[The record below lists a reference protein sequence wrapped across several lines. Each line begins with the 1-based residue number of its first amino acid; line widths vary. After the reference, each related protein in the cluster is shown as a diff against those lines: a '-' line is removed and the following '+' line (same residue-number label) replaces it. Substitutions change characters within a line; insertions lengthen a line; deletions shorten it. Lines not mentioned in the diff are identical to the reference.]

1 VEHLVRGSELDP
13 TIQGY
18 HKWLLAAA
26 AHPEVYLAPDA
37 VPELMAIVALHAA
50 QPHSYSEDCRHLFG
64 KVQVPYRLADSE
76 VYKQAV
82 LVSRVFLRGRG
93 QKHRMATNLNLH
105 EMAYKAVEF
114 RRQLVETH
122 PTPGKQ
128 PHAADF
134 LHDAVVQYT
143 RFVHLVLKN
152 KNIPLVPTLEID
164 LIWRA
169 HMLHAEEYANFS
181 KLHYGSVTCLDVHP
195 DESVLN
201 GKNIPDTLAETQCLF
216 WAQED
221 FGTGVYGLQGLYG
234 GEAEEGHPAC
244 HAGEGLCES

>member
-1 VEHLVRGSELDP
+1 MPGMCTTPDELGASPRLPGTVLYWGAYDDAKQCSRASEACGVRLCQPSQCWRESTEQPSLQSSMQIHLGDAAAKYCQALEAVEHLVRGSELDP

-37 VPELMAIVALHAA
+37 VPELMAIVALHTA

-105 EMAYKAVEF
+105 EMAYKA
-114 RRQLVETH
+114 
-122 PTPGKQ
+122 
-128 PHAADF
+128 
-134 LHDAVVQYT
+134 
-143 RFVHLVLKN
+143 
-152 KNIPLVPTLEID
+152 
-164 LIWRA
+164 
-169 HMLHAEEYANFS
+169 S
-181 KLHYGSVTCLDVHP
+181 
-195 DESVLN
+195 
-201 GKNIPDTLAETQCLF
+201 
-216 WAQED
+216 
-221 FGTGVYGLQGLYG
+221 
-234 GEAEEGHPAC
+234 
-244 HAGEGLCES
+244 